1 MGGVVNRRS
10 EGSSLGGM
18 KSDDFMY
25 NIYTWLFASWSMGKP
40 WVGGG
45 QEQEQEQE
53 REQDKTKFCPP
64 APITQGDD
72 ADATAAD
79 SREDDGGAAP
89 ACLSLIARRRGRG
102 GGRSGAAPG
111 GPLLDASILR
121 WGIIIFPF
129 PGGGMHAG
137 ESLILGSQPP
147 QNTFGGQPPEFL
159 QPHRTLEKR

>member
-1 MGGVVNRRS
+1 VGGVVNRRS

-18 KSDDFMY
+18 KSDDCMY

-79 SREDDGGAAP
+79 SREDGGGGAP
-89 ACLSLIARRRGRG
+89 ACLSLIARRRGG
-102 GGRSGAAPG
+102 GGGAGGSGAGRAPAG
-111 GPLLDASILR
+111 CEYSSMGDHNISISWR
-121 WGIIIFPF
+121 R
-129 PGGGMHAG
+129 HAC
-137 ESLILGSQPP
+137 
-147 QNTFGGQPPEFL
+147 
-159 QPHRTLEKR
+159 R